1 MTPLEMN
8 SIYGLAWLSFGVGHS
23 FLASARAKRLFEA
36 ILSPYY
42 RITYNAIAS
51 VHIIA
56 VWLVGHWIFE
66 GADSFKLPVEAGVA
80 LTSLSILGLIL
91 LVLALRR
98 YDLGLLSGM
107 AQIQNHKMGITEVS
121 PEPLHVDGLHA
132 YVRHP
137 IYLGAYLMLWGNT
150 QDLHGLTTA
159 MWGTAYLIVGTIFEE
174 RSLAEI
180 YGDAY
185 RTYRDRVP
193 SIIPWRGKAV

>member
-1 MTPLEMN
+1 MN
-8 SIYGLAWLSFGVGHS
+8 LSYGLAWLSFGAGHS
-23 FLASARAKRLFEA
+23 FLASARAKNLFEA
-36 ILSPYY
+36 LLNPYY

-56 VWLVGHWIFE
+56 VWLIGNRVFE
-66 GADSFKLPVEAGVA
+66 GTDSFKPPVEAGIA

-91 LVLALRR
+91 LAIALKR
-98 YDLGLLSGM
+98 YDLGRLSGLS
-107 AQIQNHKMGITEVS
+107 QIRNHKLGITEAN

-132 YVRHP
+132 YIRHP
-137 IYLGAYLMLWGNT
+137 IYLGAYLILWGNS

-159 MWGTAYLIVGTIFEE
+159 IWGTAYLYIGTIYEE
-174 RSLAEI
+174 RYLTMT